1 MPANNK
7 PERSARAVVPK
18 VKNYC
23 QTPRWCQFV
32 LVGSFNGDINMNMPA
47 KLFAVAL
54 LAAGTCSMAVPA
66 GAAPITAPLSLQ
78 NTGMSSVETVQWR
91 RGWRGRGGWG
101 WGPGIAAG
109 LIVGGA
115 IAASQYPYGYG
126 YGYAPYGY
134 GDGYGYGYAPAP
146 GYAAPGYA
154 APGYAAPGYAAP
166 GYAGPGYAG
175 GDAVAYCSQRFRS
188 YDPASGTY
196 LGYDNQRHPCP

>member
-1 MPANNK
+1 MPANNE
-7 PERSARAVVPK
+7 PERSARAVVPN
-18 VKNYC
+18 VKSYC

-32 LVGSFNGDINMNMPA
+32 LVGSFNGDIDMNMPA

-91 RGWRGRGGWG
+91 RRGWG

-126 YGYAPYGY
+126 YGYAHYGY
-134 GDGYGYGYAPAP
+134 GSGYGYGYAPAP
-146 GYAAPGYA
+146 VYAAPGY
-154 APGYAAPGYAAP
+154 APGYAAP

-196 LGYDNQRHPCP
+196 MGYDNQRHPCP